1 MISHDINCFDDV
13 CIANKENAYVDKVYV
28 LQKNE
33 KLIFLQGSWHAGYG
47 KTEVL
52 CFEKSKKLSQIIKV
66 FWNSGFNYLF
76 NYSTAKSK

>member
-33 KLIFLQGSWHAGYG
+33 KLIFCKVAGVHVMVKQRYC
-47 KTEVL
+47 VL
-52 CFEKSKKLSQIIKV
+52 KNQKSYPK
-66 FWNSGFNYLF
+66 
-76 NYSTAKSK
+76 